1 MRWWSWR
8 WNVSLSEVQ
17 TTKISSASMV
27 TEAFWSANKS
37 AREGKKCKISATDDV
52 TNDSCRKF
60 WNRRCKLIPEF
71 RFSEPRNVFGS
82 RCDRFCRRNNW
93 IRNGPEKG
101 KTATPLFSRR
111 TNFGT
116 HYRNKIRLEI
126 KPTLKL
132 RARVRRK
139 VRVRVFFF
147 SKCNE
152 RLHQSASCVRYNNWL
167 FPHPC
172 WHPCYKTFSISMITM
187 GVISFQPPSFTPLK
201 EKEKRPVTT
210 VNTE

>member
-8 WNVSLSEVQ
+8 WNVCLSEVQ
-17 TTKISSASMV
+17 TTKISSTSMV
-27 TEAFWSANKS
+27 TEKFWSANKS
-37 AREGKKCKISATDDV
+37 AREGKKCKISATGDV

-116 HYRNKIRLEI
+116 NYRNKKNKAGNKTDTETESESEKESESESVFFRSATNVCI
-126 KPTLKL
+126 K
-132 RARVRRK
+132 VRRA
-139 VRVRVFFF
+139 
-147 SKCNE
+147 C
-152 RLHQSASCVRYNNWL
+152 
-167 FPHPC
+167 
-172 WHPCYKTFSISMITM
+172 
-187 GVISFQPPSFTPLK
+187 
-201 EKEKRPVTT
+201 VTT
-210 VNTE
+210 TDSSLTPTSTLTIKLFLFQWLPWGW

>member
-8 WNVSLSEVQ
+8 WNVCLSEVQ

-60 WNRRCKLIPEF
+60 WNRRCKLILTC
-71 RFSEPRNVFGS
+71 SGISVFGAPQCFRIS
-82 RCDRFCRRNNW
+82 VWSILPPKQLNSKRAR
-93 IRNGPEKG
+93 KG

-116 HYRNKIRLEI
+116 NYRNKKNKAGNKTDTETESESEKESESESVFFRSATNVCI
-126 KPTLKL
+126 K
-132 RARVRRK
+132 VRRA
-139 VRVRVFFF
+139 
-147 SKCNE
+147 C
-152 RLHQSASCVRYNNWL
+152 
-167 FPHPC
+167 
-172 WHPCYKTFSISMITM
+172 
-187 GVISFQPPSFTPLK
+187 
-201 EKEKRPVTT
+201 VTT
-210 VNTE
+210 TDSSLTPTSTLTIKLFLFQWLPWGW